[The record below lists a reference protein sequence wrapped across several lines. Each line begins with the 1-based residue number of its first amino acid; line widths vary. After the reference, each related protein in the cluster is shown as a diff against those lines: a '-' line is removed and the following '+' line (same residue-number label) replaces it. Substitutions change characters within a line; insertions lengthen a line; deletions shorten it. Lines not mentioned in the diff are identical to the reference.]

1 MRVAYHP
8 AVQRDVN
15 RILRHYDRISP
26 RLGDAFWEELLAT
39 IEVAATV
46 PQRFHPVDR
55 GRRRANLKRFPYHI
69 LYRILAQGIRV
80 VVVRHHERHPSY
92 GGQRI

>member
-15 RILRHYDRISP
+15 RILRHYDRVSP
-26 RLGDAFWEELLAT
+26 ELGDAFWEELMAT
-39 IEVAATV
+39 IESAAAA
-46 PQRFHPVDR
+46 PQRFHPADR
-55 GRRRANLKRFPYHI
+55 GRRRANLKRFPYHF
-69 LYRILAQGIRV
+69 LYRIMAGGIRV

-92 GGQRI
+92 GQRRM